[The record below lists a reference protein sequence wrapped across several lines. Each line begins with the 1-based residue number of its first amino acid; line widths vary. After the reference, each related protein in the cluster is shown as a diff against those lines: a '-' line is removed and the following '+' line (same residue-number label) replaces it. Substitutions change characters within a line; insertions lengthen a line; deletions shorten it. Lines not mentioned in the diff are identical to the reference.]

1 MSKYKL
7 NGERRYDEDYILF
20 TIENKVL
27 TNDSVGDIRAVDE
40 YQNLLLVLDCNFNI
54 EEDRLIQEFIL
65 DYFRDPIQV
74 YNQIF
79 GITKLK
85 RKINADN

>member
-1 MSKYKL
+1 MIKYKL

-27 TNDSVGDIRAVDE
+27 TNDSVGDIIGVDE
-40 YQNLLLVLDCNFNI
+40 YQNLLWVLNYNFNI
-54 EEDRLIQEFIL
+54 EEDMLIQKFIL

-79 GITKLK
+79 GITKLEGK
-85 RKINADN
+85 

>member
-20 TIENKVL
+20 NIENKVL
-27 TNDSVGDIRAVDE
+27 TNDSVGDIIGVDE
-40 YQNLLLVLDCNFNI
+40 YQNLLWVLNYNFNI

-79 GITKLK
+79 GITQF
-85 RKINADN
+85 